1 MTETDNS
8 TNVPGMVARLG
19 ESLTSA
25 LPAQFIML
33 LLINVVFLGCVL
45 WFEANSQAQRAAIM
59 NRVLDACLEQL
70 ETTKAK

>member
-1 MTETDNS
+1 MTMAGAAADTAGRLIS
-8 TNVPGMVARLG
+8 T
-19 ESLTSA
+19 

-45 WFEANSQAQRAAIM
+45 WFESNSQAQRAAIM
-59 NRVLDACLEQL
+59 NRVLDACMEQL